1 MVGILLAEKALL
13 KSPYL
18 RRYAFKEDMSSH
30 MLNKLLKNPI
40 SWFVAFTLG
49 FGVVIF
55 GLYFKKFSGE
65 FSASQS
71 DWGSFGS
78 YVGGTIGAVF
88 ASLSFLT
95 LVYTVYLQRKELN
108 LAIEALNKSADA
120 NEQQVENNKLQKF
133 ESTFYSLLELHN
145 NALKDLMSSSSQY
158 KSIPNRIE
166 EQYISLEAEFLK
178 IKQKLILED
187 ELLSQY
193 FRILYQLL
201 KFVAKNNVKNSGKH
215 FDAAILSNKKSI
227 EENNNEEKM
236 YVSIIRGF
244 VPVNLLPVLA
254 LNSIPSYN
262 CINNLDLYWE
272 MLERY
277 EFLEHIKLE
286 NLNKG
291 LSAFTILNNY
301 AFALG
306 HNDFIE
312 KKYHQLKDEHLN
324 LCDLE
329 LTEGC
334 YLHTRCEARV

>member
-1 MVGILLAEKALL
+1 
-13 KSPYL
+13 
-18 RRYAFKEDMSSH
+18 
-30 MLNKLLKNPI
+30 MLNKKLLKNPI
-40 SWFVAFTLG
+40 SWFVAFAIG
-49 FGVVIF
+49 FAGLIF
-55 GLYFKKFSGE
+55 GLYFNNFSGE

-78 YVGGTIGAVF
+78 YIGGTIGAVF
-88 ASLSFLT
+88 ALLSFLA
-95 LVYTVYLQRKELN
+95 LVYTVCLQRKELK
-108 LAIEALNKSADA
+108 LAIEALNTSADA
-120 NEQQVENNKLQKF
+120 HEQQVENNKLQKF

-145 NALKDLMSSSSQY
+145 NALKDLMSSDSKY

-166 EQYISLEAEFLK
+166 DQYLASVEMFLER
-178 IKQKLILED
+178 KQKLILED

-201 KFVAKNNVKNSGKH
+201 KFVAKNNVKNSGKR
-215 FDAAILSNKKSI
+215 FNAEILSNNKSI
-227 EENNNEEKM
+227 KENNNEEKM

-254 LNSIPSYN
+254 LNCIPSYN

-286 NLNKG
+286 NLNIG

-306 HNDFIE
+306 HNDSIE
-312 KKYHQLKDEHLN
+312 EKYHQLKGEFSSLFDS
-324 LCDLE
+324 E

-334 YLHTRCEARV
+334 YLHVRYKVGV